1 MEKEMKD
8 LEEKI
13 AEVSSHL
20 QDLTEPEIF
29 QEVQNAVEARDKNA
43 LVRLCKKARI
53 PQIYTGVIVSIL
65 LAVGPRQKWPLEF

>member
-1 MEKEMKD
+1 MKD

-13 AEVSSHL
+13 VEVSSHL
-20 QDLTEPEIF
+20 QDLTDPEIF

-53 PQIYTGVIVSIL
+53 PQIYTGAIVSIL